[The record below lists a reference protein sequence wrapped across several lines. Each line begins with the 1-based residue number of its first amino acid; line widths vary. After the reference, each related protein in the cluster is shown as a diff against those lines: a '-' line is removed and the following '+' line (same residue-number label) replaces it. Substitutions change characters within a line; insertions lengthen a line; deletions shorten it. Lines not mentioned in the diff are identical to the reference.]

1 RFILRVA
8 LPPAAWARSSRHEY
22 HPDFLRRLARPRR
35 HPGLPTHPRRPG
47 PAPGR
52 LPLPPA
58 PGRGLLLPPTTVP
71 PPTPLRDRTQG
82 GPGRTADR
90 LQPLRRL
97 QAPRA
102 FLQGSHSGGPPP
114 PSRPAARQ
122 APAALRR
129 PGRPV
134 PRRPP
139 PGHPLR
145 HPGLP
150 AADVRRPHFA
160 PGAAHLPAHLRPGPR
175 RPTGHAR
182 RGQPPPGGGPPRPP
196 PPPPRLP
203 TRPARAR
210 PARPAAPPGPALGP
224 HSVCGRLPPA
234 APSPPLAGHR
244 PRLLTR

>member
-1 RFILRVA
+1 
-8 LPPAAWARSSRHEY
+8 
-22 HPDFLRRLARPRR
+22 
-35 HPGLPTHPRRPG
+35 
-47 PAPGR
+47 
-52 LPLPPA
+52 
-58 PGRGLLLPPTTVP
+58 
-71 PPTPLRDRTQG
+71 
-82 GPGRTADR
+82 DR

-114 PSRPAARQ
+114 PRRPAARQ

-182 RGQPPPGGGPPRPP
+182 RGQPPAGGGRPRPAAPPPRPP
-196 PPPPRLP
+196 PPPPPPPPAPPPPPPPPDPPAPGRPVPLP
-203 TRPARAR
+203 PPALLWAPTQYAGAFLLLPQALRWLDTARACFPDDYGCLQR
-210 PARPAAPPGPALGP
+210 GFLTSALAPLVGLGRIF
-224 HSVCGRLPPA
+224 HLDQV
-234 APSPPLAGHR
+234 
-244 PRLLTR
+244 